1 MTRFSPPIIHQC
13 PACAGYFKRYALI
26 SLFFDTVTEWSDG
39 KSGQWWA
46 SASGSVGRCPACTGI
61 VWLADADEI
70 MRAPYKPRPIG
81 AIARVWHRL
90 TGDRGGRLRDEREWD
105 ALPDGIRDAEQFD
118 GLLCADDFIEA
129 LAAMPHDAA
138 DREKH
143 LRQRLWWASNDHFRV
158 ADSDASAT
166 PQPVVAEEIARAN
179 AQRLLEML
187 EHDPKEQVARG
198 ELLRQLGRF
207 DEAVA
212 VLKAVIPDGYS
223 EVKASKIER
232 FALAR
237 ENRLQMIDRDQ
248 AEARVW

>member
-1 MTRFSPPIIHQC
+1 MTRFAPPTLYHC

-26 SLFFDTVTEWSDG
+26 SLFFDSVTEWSDG
-39 KSGQWWA
+39 KSGQRSA
-46 SASGSVGRCPACTGI
+46 NASGSVGRCPACTGI
-61 VWLADADEI
+61 VWLADANEV

-81 AIARVWHRL
+81 FVVRVWHRL
-90 TGDRGGRLRDEREWD
+90 TGDRGGRLRDAREWD
-105 ALPDGIRDAEQFD
+105 ALPDGIKNAEQID
-118 GLLCADDFIEA
+118 GLKYAVDFVEA
-129 LAAMPHDAA
+129 LATLPPEAV

-143 LRQRLWWASNDHFRV
+143 LRLRLWGASNDHLRV
-158 ADSDASAT
+158 IAGEEGAT
-166 PQPVVAEEIARAN
+166 PQPAVAEEIARAN
-179 AQRLLEML
+179 AQRLLVLL

-232 FALAR
+232 LAR
-237 ENRLQMIDRDQ
+237 LRLTLLQP
-248 AEARVW
+248 V